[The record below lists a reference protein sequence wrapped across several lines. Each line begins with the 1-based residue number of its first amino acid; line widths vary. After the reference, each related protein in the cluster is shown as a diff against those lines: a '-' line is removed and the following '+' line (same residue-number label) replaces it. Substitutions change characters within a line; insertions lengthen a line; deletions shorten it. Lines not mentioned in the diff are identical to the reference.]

1 VGRDLA
7 FEARIQNDPSGAIRE
22 LNEALAGIRD
32 REHPELVRLLAMA
45 YQRAGDRVASLRT
58 SRRAV
63 RVARAADDRQGVGRA
78 LATHANALALNGRMA
93 EAAASADEALRLVG
107 PEDRGVALL
116 YRGIVHWRAGEPL
129 AAIRS
134 NAAAERAFRRAGQ
147 LTDAAGARLNVALL
161 RATNGDPRG
170 ALADLELVDRAIADG
185 AALPRWIVDTNRA
198 HALVQVGDYAQ
209 ALDAFDAALVTL
221 RRAGIPTR
229 PLELDYLEALAGA
242 GLALTVLQR
251 ATALLQQHGLSARER
266 ATIELL
272 AADAH
277 RGQGD
282 WPAALPLARRARRR
296 LLRVGDDP
304 AAARATVVAAELTCL
319 TVNRRQARTALRAA
333 VTTAEEIN
341 DRPLQTRAEAALSRI
356 DGTRPPSLGRASKDP
371 AAEVAV
377 LLARAEAAVT
387 RNRRTGLLQVLE
399 RLVAHRHA
407 LRERSATLRSP
418 AVATTGTADL
428 IAIAVRGAVRTGDA
442 RYLAAVVARVRAL
455 MLPLGH
461 RLPVPEPGGR
471 HLDFLT
477 LGPDVIGV
485 TTFECAARA
494 LRLGTIAEVTR
505 LTRFARLDR
514 ARVSHSDR
522 TGSGNATASLGDLLF
537 AGAELGDHGARLQ
550 LTAAP
555 RLAFVPWAAL
565 TALHEHTWSL
575 VVAAGMGDPAG
586 AAPGDAT
593 TVIVGPDLPNGASE
607 ARRIAAH
614 YASPTVL
621 QDAAATPARALGAL
635 GGRGIVHIAAH
646 AGRRGDDPLLSWIE
660 LAGGALSNAA
670 LVSEPVRASC
680 VVLSACEAAAAAGDV
695 SAGIVTPAAI
705 IVRRGATAVIA
716 ATDPVDHRDAE
727 ELMDELHGLLSQG
740 LPAPV
745 ALARARAAQAAN
757 PAASTFLCLT
767 AAP

>member
-7 FEARIQNDPSGAIRE
+7 LEARIQHDPAGAIRDIG
-22 LNEALAGIRD
+22 EALAGVRD
-32 REHPELVRLLAMA
+32 ADQPELVRLLAMA
-45 YQRAGDRVASLRT
+45 HQRSGDRVASLRA

-63 RVARAADDRQGVGRA
+63 RAARAAADPEGVGRA

-93 EAAASADEALRLVG
+93 DAAAAADEAVELVG
-107 PEDRGVALL
+107 PEDRGIALL
-116 YRGIVHWRAGEPL
+116 YRGVVQWRAGQARE
-129 AAIRS
+129 AIRA
-134 NAAAERAFRRAGQ
+134 NAAAERAFRKAGQ
-147 LTDAAGARLNVALL
+147 VTDAAGARLNIAVM

-170 ALADLELVDRAIADG
+170 ALADLDRVDRAIAAG
-185 AALPRWIVDTNRA
+185 ADLPRWIVDGNRA
-198 HALVQVGDYAQ
+198 HALVQLGDYAR
-209 ALDAFDAALVTL
+209 ALDVFDAELETL
-221 RRAGIPTR
+221 RAAGISTR
-229 PLELDYLEALAGA
+229 TTELDQLEALAGA

-251 ATALLQQHGLSARER
+251 ATALLAERDVSARER

-282 WPAALPLARRARRR
+282 WGAALPLARRARRR

-304 AAARATVVAAELTCL
+304 AAARATVVAGELACL
-319 TVNRRQARTALRAA
+319 VLDGRPARAALRTAAGTAA
-333 VTTAEEIN
+333 TIG
-341 DRPLQTRAEAALSRI
+341 DRPLQTRADAVLSRVDHTRPPALSR
-356 DGTRPPSLGRASKDP
+356 AAADP

-377 LLARAEAAVT
+377 LLARAEAAIAG
-387 RNRRTGLLQVLE
+387 NRRAALLHALE

-428 IAIAVRGAVRTGDA
+428 IAIAVRGAAGTGD
-442 RYLAAVVARVRAL
+442 RRFLAAVMGRVRAL

-461 RLPVPEPGGR
+461 RLPAPATGGR
-471 HLDFLT
+471 HVDFLT
-477 LGPDVIGV
+477 LGADVLGV
-485 TTFECAARA
+485 TSYDGSARA
-494 LRLGTIAEVTR
+494 CRLGTIAEVTR
-505 LTRFARLDR
+505 LIRFARLDR
-514 ARVSHSDR
+514 ARASR
-522 TGSGNATASLGDLLF
+522 AGGAGTGDATASLGALLF
-537 AGAELGDHGARLQ
+537 AGADLGDPGDRLQ

-565 TALHEHTWSL
+565 PALDPHTWSL
-575 VVAAGMGDPAG
+575 AVAAGMGDPAATAAG
-586 AAPGDAT
+586 AA

-614 YASPTVL
+614 YAAPTVL
-621 QDAAATPARALGAL
+621 QEAAATSARALAAL

-660 LAGGALSNAA
+660 LAGGALSNAT
-670 LVSEPVRASC
+670 LVSQPVRASC

-716 ATDPVDHRDAE
+716 ATDPVHHDHAE
-727 ELMDELHGLLSQG
+727 ELMDELHGLLAG
-740 LPAPV
+740 GEPAPA

-757 PAASTFLCLT
+757 PASTSFLCLT
-767 AAP
+767 AEP